1 MFTLFLW
8 ICLFVLGLAI
18 YFAPVFLNR
27 RMYEGFEE
35 EIDTKEYLKK
45 LKEVIQPQVSGTP
58 ELSSP
63 DGAETTRSRPSP
75 ANPPTTKSDL
85 LAQGKAFKKNIPKST
100 SKPSRKQKKD
110 AKPSRKLK
118 QDAKPSLKPSPK
130 KQASK
135 PSLKPSPKKQ
145 APEPSLKPSP
155 KKQAPEPSRKPS
167 PKMQAPKPSP
177 KKLVPEPSP
186 KPIAKS
192 EPAPSNLR
200 PRPSLVLAQG
210 AAYKKT
216 IPAPIPAPIQKVKTV
231 PANSAVGLV
240 SSSIPPICPPPKIK
254 YVKVP
259 NTCPDMS
266 QYIRKDSIPCWSC
279 KLG

>member
-27 RMYEGFEE
+27 RMYEGFTE
-35 EIDTKEYLKK
+35 EINTKEYLKK
-45 LKEVIQPQVSGTP
+45 LKEIVQPQVTGTP
-58 ELSSP
+58 ELPSP

-75 ANPPTTKSDL
+75 ANPPTKPSGV
-85 LAQGKAFKKNIPKST
+85 LAQGKAYKKNIPK
-100 SKPSRKQKKD
+100 KPTK
-110 AKPSRKLK
+110 AKPSRK
-118 QDAKPSLKPSPK
+118 D
-130 KQASK
+130 
-135 PSLKPSPKKQ
+135 
-145 APEPSLKPSP
+145 
-155 KKQAPEPSRKPS
+155 SRKQKLVKGKAP
-167 PKMQAPKPSP
+167 APKPS
-177 KKLVPEPSP
+177 KKPVT
-186 KPIAKS
+186 KS
-192 EPAPSNLR
+192 KPAPSK
-200 PRPSLVLAQG
+200 PRKEPSLVLAQG

-216 IPAPIPAPIQKVKTV
+216 IPAPILKVKTA

>member
-18 YFAPVFLNR
+18 YFAPVFFNR
-27 RMYEGFEE
+27 RMYEGFADD
-35 EIDTKEYLKK
+35 IDTKEYLKK
-45 LKEVIQPQVSGTP
+45 LKEIVKPQVTGTP

-75 ANPPTTKSDL
+75 TNPPNIPSSVL
-85 LAQGKAFKKNIPKST
+85 EQGKAYKKKNDKTKPKR
-100 SKPSRKQKKD
+100 KLSRKD
-110 AKPSRKLK
+110 V
-118 QDAKPSLKPSPK
+118 K
-130 KQASK
+130 KQS
-135 PSLKPSPKKQ
+135 
-145 APEPSLKPSP
+145 
-155 KKQAPEPSRKPS
+155 
-167 PKMQAPKPSP
+167 PKPS
-177 KKLVPEPSP
+177 K
-186 KPIAKS
+186 KPISKS
-192 EPAPSNLR
+192 KPAPSNPR
-200 PRPSLVLAQG
+200 HRPSQVLVQG
-210 AAYKKT
+210 VAFNKT
-216 IPAPIPAPIQKVKTV
+216 IPAPTRKVKTA
-231 PANSAVGLV
+231 PANSAIGLT

>member
-45 LKEVIQPQVSGTP
+45 LKEIVQPQVSGTP

-75 ANPPTTKSDL
+75 ANLPIIPSDVL
-85 LAQGKAFKKNIPKST
+85 EQGKTYKKNIPKNKASKP
-100 SKPSRKQKKD
+100 KPSRKQKQDPKPSRKQKQEPKPSHKLNQ
-110 AKPSRKLK
+110 APEPSRKLK
-118 QDAKPSLKPSPK
+118 QDPK
-130 KQASK
+130 
-135 PSLKPSPKKQ
+135 
-145 APEPSLKPSP
+145 
-155 KKQAPEPSRKPS
+155 
-167 PKMQAPKPSP
+167 
-177 KKLVPEPSP
+177 PSP

-192 EPAPSNLR
+192 EPAPSK
-200 PRPSLVLAQG
+200 PRREPSLVLAQG

-216 IPAPIPAPIQKVKTV
+216 IPAPIKKVKTA
-231 PANSAVGLV
+231 PANSAVGLT
-240 SSSIPPICPPPKIK
+240 SSSIPPICPPPKIQ